1 MSLAAVVDISALHAL
16 AIVALVAV
24 GAAALVAA
32 DSLLRKVMG
41 LTVLNSGVV
50 ILFVYVGSL
59 AGDDAPILVG
69 EVGAIA
75 DPLPQELMLTAIV
88 IGVCV
93 TALALAL
100 VLRLFA
106 RYATVS
112 ARRIRE
118 LSEAEDE

>member
-1 MSLAAVVDISALHAL
+1 MTLATVDVSVLHAL
-16 AIVALVAV
+16 AIVALLGV
-24 GAAALVAA
+24 GAGTLLAA

-50 ILFVYVGSL
+50 ILFVYIGSL

-69 EVGAIA
+69 DVGAIT

-93 TALALAL
+93 TAIALAL

-106 RYATVS
+106 RYGTVS
-112 ARRIRE
+112 TRRIRK
-118 LSEAEDE
+118 LCEADGE

>member
-1 MSLAAVVDISALHAL
+1 MSLAVVHVSAVHAL
-16 AIVALVAV
+16 SIVALLAV
-24 GAAALVAA
+24 GITVLVAS
-32 DSLLRKVMG
+32 DNLLRKVMA

-59 AGDDAPILVG
+59 AGDDAPILVA

-106 RYATVS
+106 RYSTVS

-118 LSEAEDE
+118 RAEAEDE